1 MRLFI
6 GVELDERVKTR
17 AVQIADALREKL
29 GRRVTARWIA
39 PDNLHI
45 TLWFIGEV
53 ADDRAAAIISAV
65 NAPFTTRRFDL
76 EVRGAGAFPPHGAPR
91 VFWIGVGEGQE
102 PMKALYEELAAR
114 LQPLGFERERR
125 EYSAHLTIARVS
137 DCASREVR
145 NLVREIDANAGRC
158 RIAAVT
164 VFRSRLSPKGATYE
178 PLVRVALE

>member
-45 TLWFIGEV
+45 TLWFIGDV
-53 ADDRAAAIISAV
+53 ADDRAAAVISAV
-65 NAPFTTRRFDL
+65 NATFATRRFDL
-76 EVRGAGAFPPHGAPR
+76 EVSGAGAFPAHGAPR

-102 PMKALYEELAAR
+102 SMKALYEELAAR

-125 EYSAHLTIARVS
+125 AYSAHLTLARVK
-137 DCASREVR
+137 DCTVREVR
-145 NLVREIDANAGRC
+145 TVLREIDSEAGRC
-158 RIAAVT
+158 QIGGVT
-164 VFRSRLSPKGATYE
+164 VFRSRLSPKGANYE